1 MERDGFELGGR
12 RGGGV
17 KRTERRRERERESR
31 EKERRKKGLG
41 KHAVKR

>member
-1 MERDGFELGGR
+1 MVSNWEG
-12 RGGGV
+12 GGGV